1 MDVENL
7 AKELILKNMTPEQ
20 QMAVLDSIKESV
32 AKAKEVQKRKIGEN
46 VDLVVQALKKIE
58 EDIRSRYDDIGNAI
72 EKRVAS
78 IKDGRD
84 GIDGRDGKDGKD
96 GKQGKEGRPGRDG
109 KDGKNG
115 LNGVDGQDGV
125 SVVNAHIDFDG
136 SLVIHLSSG
145 KEINVGEVVA
155 QDLAEKIKV
164 ITNGGGTS
172 QVVLDTLASLQTQI
186 DDLIPSQ
193 SGQSGKFL
201 TTNGT
206 ALSWASVPGVLTYK
220 GTWNASTN
228 TPALASGVGF
238 SGDYYVVAT
247 AGSTNLDGI
256 TDWLIGD
263 WLIFNGATWQ
273 KIDQTNTVTSVNGQ
287 TGAVSLTTTNINEG
301 TNLYYLDSRARQS
314 LSAGTGISYS
324 TSTGVIT
331 NSSPDQTVALT
342 AGTGISTS
350 GTYPNFT
357 ITNSSPD
364 QTVSLTGAGTTSIS
378 GTYPSFTITSND
390 QYQGTVT
397 SVTGT
402 SPIVS
407 SGGNTPAI
415 SIPQATSSVNGYLS
429 STDWSTFNNKGNG
442 TVTSVA
448 QSFTG
453 GLISVSGS
461 PITSS
466 GTFALTVAGT
476 SGGIPYFSSASTW
489 ASSGVLTANGLVIG
503 NGAGAAPSTTT
514 TGTGVLTAIG
524 NAVNTASGL
533 VTQSGTLTNSSLLIG
548 NGSSAGISSTTT
560 GTGVVTA
567 LGVNTGSS
575 GAFVVNGGALGTP
588 SSGTVTNL
596 TGTASININGTV
608 GATTP
613 STGAFTTLSASGVAT
628 FSAGSAAAP
637 AITTSGDTNNGI
649 FFPAADVTAITTA
662 GSERLRID
670 SSGNV
675 GIGTTSPSSKL
686 EVYDATSAVAR
697 VTAGTEIFEIRN
709 TGSEVRLAVVS
720 ADPMTFRTSNVEA
733 MRIDSSGN
741 VGIGTSTPTQ
751 NLSVNGYISVN
762 SNNISADNSLGFRNR
777 IINGDMRID
786 QRNAGASVTAVDGT
800 YNLDRWRPISS
811 QASKFTVQQNAG
823 SVTPPSGFTKYMG
836 CTSSSAY
843 TVGASEAF
851 TQGQFIEGY
860 NVADLAWG
868 TASAKTV
875 TLSFYVRSSLTG
887 TFGGAISNSAQNRA
901 YPFSYTVSSANTWE
915 SKSITIAGD
924 TSGTWLT
931 DNGIGM
937 RLWFSLGAGSTYSGT
952 AGAWSG
958 TTYFSA
964 TGATS
969 VVGTNGATFYITG
982 VQLEVGSV
990 ATPFERRPY
999 GTELQ
1004 LCQRYYQMVVGTS
1017 GCPASSTLC
1026 DFAIQFPQQMRAAPT
1041 CTQAGAVTI
1050 TDVAAS
1056 DFAQSSTGF
1065 SSVDGPSVYGHHI
1078 RLSNFTGLTTFRP
1091 YLWRNTNS
1099 TNNILLYSA
1108 EL

>member
-109 KDGKNG
+109 KDGKDG

-172 QVVLDTLASLQTQI
+172 QIVLDTLASLQTQI

-287 TGAVSLTTTNINEG
+287 TGAVVLTTTNVNEG
-301 TNLYYLDSRARQS
+301 TNLYYLDSRARQA
-314 LSAGTGISYS
+314 LSAGTGISYDN
-324 TSTGVIT
+324 STGVIT
-331 NSSPDQTVALT
+331 NSAPDQTVALT

-357 ITNSSPD
+357 IANTAPDQTVALTASTGISISGAYPNFTITNSAPD

-448 QSFTG
+448 QTFTG

-466 GTFALTVAGT
+466 GTLALTVAGT

-489 ASSGVLTANGLVIG
+489 ATSAALAANALVIG
-503 NGAGAAPSTTT
+503 GGAGAAPSTTT
-514 TGTGVLTAIG
+514 TGTGVLTA
-524 NAVNTASGL
+524 
-533 VTQSGTLTNSSLLIG
+533 
-548 NGSSAGISSTTT
+548 
-560 GTGVVTA
+560 
-567 LGVNTGSS
+567 LGVNVGTA

-613 STGAFTTLSASGVAT
+613 NTGAFTTLSASGVAT

-675 GIGTTSPSSKL
+675 GIGTTSPASLLTLKQSTGNTT
-686 EVYDATSAVAR
+686 TS
-697 VTAGTEIFEIRN
+697 GIQLIRN
-709 TGSEVRLAVVS
+709 DNTNYAAIYMGGDDALYFQNLANG
-720 ADPMTFRTSNVEA
+720 AQIFYTNNTER

-741 VGIGTSTPTQ
+741 VGIGTTSPGSKLDVKGTLRLSGSTSGYVGLAPAAAAGSTTYTLPSADGTSGQVLSTNGTGTLSWATAGGGFAAGTAMLFVQTAAPTGWTKSTTHNDKALRIVSGAASSGGSVAFTTAFASQ
-751 NLSVNGYISVN
+751 GVNG
-762 SNNISADNSLGFRNR
+762 
-777 IINGDMRID
+777 
-786 QRNAGASVTAVDGT
+786 
-800 YNLDRWRPISS
+800 
-811 QASKFTVQQNAG
+811 
-823 SVTPPSGFTKYMG
+823 
-836 CTSSSAY
+836 
-843 TVGASEAF
+843 TVGSTTLTTSQIPSHSHTFYNSDSGGSSNRPRGEPDGS
-851 TQGQFIEGY
+851 TNQF
-860 NVADLAWG
+860 L
-868 TASAKTV
+868 V
-875 TLSFYVRSSLTG
+875 TTS
-887 TFGGAISNSAQNRA
+887 
-901 YPFSYTVSSANTWE
+901 
-915 SKSITIAGD
+915 
-924 TSGTWLT
+924 TSGT
-931 DNGIGM
+931 G
-937 RLWFSLGAGSTYSGT
+937 GSHNHSFTGT
-952 AGAWSG
+952 AINLAVQ
-958 TTYFSA
+958 YVDVIIA
-964 TGATS
+964 TK
-969 VVGTNGATFYITG
+969 
-982 VQLEVGSV
+982 
-990 ATPFERRPY
+990 
-999 GTELQ
+999 
-1004 LCQRYYQMVVGTS
+1004 
-1017 GCPASSTLC
+1017 
-1026 DFAIQFPQQMRAAPT
+1026 D
-1041 CTQAGAVTI
+1041 
-1050 TDVAAS
+1050 
-1056 DFAQSSTGF
+1056 
-1065 SSVDGPSVYGHHI
+1065 
-1078 RLSNFTGLTTFRP
+1078 
-1091 YLWRNTNS
+1091 
-1099 TNNILLYSA
+1099 
-1108 EL
+1108 

>member
-109 KDGKNG
+109 KDGKDG

-331 NSSPDQTVALT
+331 NSSPDQTV
-342 AGTGISTS
+342 
-350 GTYPNFT
+350 
-357 ITNSSPD
+357 
-364 QTVSLTGAGTTSIS
+364 SLTGAGTTSIS

-397 SVTGT
+397 SV
-402 SPIVS
+402 
-407 SGGNTPAI
+407 
-415 SIPQATSSVNGYLS
+415 
-429 STDWSTFNNKGNG
+429 
-442 TVTSVA
+442 A
-448 QSFTG
+448 QTFTG
-453 GLISVSGS
+453 GLVSVSGS

-675 GIGTTSPSSKL
+675 GIGTSSPSVKLEINRGSAGSIATFTDGVSTNFNFSTSGTVGTFGTDAGSTSLALKTTGTERLRIDSSGNVGIGTSSPSSKL

-741 VGIGTSTPTQ
+741 LLIGGTTSYGKLTTYVGNNSRFAATTSSGAGGGAGGWQLPAYYGSVKVNYIDCELTDGTGGSEASVMRFATIGSGT
-751 NLSVNGYISVN
+751 L
-762 SNNISADNSLGFRNR
+762 AER
-777 IINGDMRID
+777 MRID
-786 QRNAGASVTAVDGT
+786 SSGNLRVGTTSGNADARTTIAQGSTDSSPCIDYQKGSATTTTAQVYARFFCNGGSTATGSITANGVSAATFTAYSDRRLKENIVDLPSQL
-800 YNLDRWRPISS
+800 NNIMSLRPVEFDY
-811 QASKFTVQQNAG
+811 KG
-823 SVTPPSGFTKYMG
+823 YPSGDG
-836 CTSSSAY
+836 HQI
-843 TVGASEAF
+843 G
-851 TQGQFIEGY
+851 FIAQEVQSVYPDLVAEGD
-860 NVADLAWG
+860 NGML
-868 TASAKTV
+868 
-875 TLSFYVRSSLTG
+875 TLSDMNKND
-887 TFGGAISNSAQNRA
+887 A
-901 YPFSYTVSSANTWE
+901 
-915 SKSITIAGD
+915 
-924 TSGTWLT
+924 
-931 DNGIGM
+931 
-937 RLWFSLGAGSTYSGT
+937 RL
-952 AGAWSG
+952 
-958 TTYFSA
+958 
-964 TGATS
+964 
-969 VVGTNGATFYITG
+969 IK
-982 VQLEVGSV
+982 
-990 ATPFERRPY
+990 
-999 GTELQ
+999 
-1004 LCQRYYQMVVGTS
+1004 
-1017 GCPASSTLC
+1017 
-1026 DFAIQFPQQMRAAPT
+1026 AIQELKAIVDAQAAR
-1041 CTQAGAVTI
+1041 I
-1050 TDVAAS
+1050 AALE
-1056 DFAQSSTGF
+1056 AQ
-1065 SSVDGPSVYGHHI
+1065 
-1078 RLSNFTGLTTFRP
+1078 
-1091 YLWRNTNS
+1091 
-1099 TNNILLYSA
+1099 
-1108 EL
+1108 